1 MHCYAIVYHL
11 CVTNSNSNI
20 IDLLSDT
27 QFLSNLL
34 VHLIYAENE
43 ITTSLSLIQSQL
55 LEVFR
60 HSSEISVECIY
71 GVYEKKMVAP
81 MVMASLRANNLI
93 YHFTCFAI
101 DCYY

>member
-1 MHCYAIVYHL
+1 MHRYAIVYHL

-43 ITTSLSLIQSQL
+43 ITSLSLIQSQL

-60 HSSEISVECIY
+60 HSSEILVESIY
-71 GVYEKKMVAP
+71 GVHEKKMVAH
-81 MVMASLRANNLI
+81 MVMASLRAKNLI

>member
-1 MHCYAIVYHL
+1 M
-11 CVTNSNSNI
+11 CVTNSYSNI

-27 QFLSNLL
+27 QFLRNLL
-34 VHLIYAENE
+34 LHLIYAENE

-71 GVYEKKMVAP
+71 GVHEKKMVAP
-81 MVMASLRANNLI
+81 MVMASLRAKNSI
-93 YHFTCFAI
+93 YHFMCFAI